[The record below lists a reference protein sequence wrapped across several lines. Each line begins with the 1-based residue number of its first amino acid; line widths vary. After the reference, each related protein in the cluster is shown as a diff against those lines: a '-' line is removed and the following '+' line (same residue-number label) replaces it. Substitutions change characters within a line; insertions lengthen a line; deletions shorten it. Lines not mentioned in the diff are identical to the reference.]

1 MTEMVLI
8 TALLAQNFDVDQ
20 DDTNYELDIDQIVT
34 FRLRNFFLRAKLKSG
49 IDSVQLA
56 DRLFNDQEAKRGP
69 GTKASMTPTVIND
82 SKPITILY
90 GSNTGTCESLARHFS
105 RDASRYGF
113 NPTVLTLDSA
123 LEKLPTD
130 WPVIILT
137 ASYEG
142 QPASNAAKF
151 VSWLEIIKNPVL
163 SGVSFAVFG
172 CGNSDWATTFH
183 RIPKHI
189 DKLLS
194 DAGANRLLALGLCDV
209 SSMVVQETFED
220 WLNNQLWPALRAE
233 YTILEPRPLPSK
245 LKVEFVN
252 HLKENFK
259 EQELIEASVVEKK
272 ILTAPGVKAKIH
284 LELALPTK
292 ATYAVGDYLHILP
305 VNPKVIVQRAMRY
318 FHLTEGTYMKA
329 TGGLS
334 TVLPTSTDLSVED
347 FLTRYVELCQPAT
360 QKVRIPV
367 CPDSMASANLP

>member
-20 DDTNYELDIDQIVT
+20 DDSNYELDIDQIVT
-34 FRLRNFFLRAKLKSG
+34 FRLRNFFLRAKLKPG
-49 IDSVQLA
+49 MDSVQLA
-56 DRLFNDQEAKRGP
+56 DRLFNDQEAKKRP
-69 GTKASMTPTVIND
+69 GAETTMTPALIDN

-113 NPTVLTLDSA
+113 NPTMLTLDSA

-130 WPVIILT
+130 WPVVILT

-151 VSWLEIIKNPVL
+151 VSWLETINKPVL
-163 SGVSFAVFG
+163 SGVSFVVFG
-172 CGNSDWATTFH
+172 CGNSDWAATFH

-189 DKLLS
+189 DRLLS

-220 WLNNQLWPALRAE
+220 WSNNQLWPALRAE
-233 YTILEPRPLPSK
+233 STISEPRTLPSK
-245 LKVEFVN
+245 LKVEFAN
-252 HLKENFK
+252 HLKQTFK
-259 EQELIEASVVEKK
+259 EQELIEAFVIEKK

-284 LELALPTK
+284 LELALPLN
-292 ATYAVGDYLHILP
+292 ATYTVGGYLHILP
-305 VNPKVIVQRAMRY
+305 VNPQVTVQRAMRY
-318 FHLTEGTYMKA
+318 FRLTEGTYMKV

-334 TVLPTSTDLSVED
+334 TVLPTSIEISVED
-347 FLTRYVELCQPAT
+347 FLSRYVELCQPAT
-360 QKVRIPV
+360 QKVRSPV
-367 CPDSMASANLP
+367 